1 MRRILSALA
10 REIRHP
16 DYPSWQEV
24 LQVLGI
30 VLLLSAPDL
39 LAR

>member
-1 MRRILSALA
+1 MKLIAAIRREL
-10 REIRHP
+10 RHP